1 MRILAALLLVLV
13 AASPAA
19 AQDRSPA
26 DRQTLTALA
35 RTLGEAHA
43 LKAVC
48 EGKSDQ
54 TWRNRMARV
63 TELEAPDEAFR
74 ARLVESFNV
83 GFLDRQAAHVSCD
96 AGAKAAVRTVAV
108 RGRDLATRLA
118 SGRIETASAR

>member
-1 MRILAALLLVLV
+1 MSVV
-13 AASPAA
+13 AAPAA

-26 DRQTLTALA
+26 ERQTLQALA

-54 TWRNRMARV
+54 TWRNRMARI
-63 TELEAPDEAFR
+63 TELEAAEEAFR

-83 GFLDRQAAHVSCD
+83 GFLDREAAHTGCD
-96 AGAKAAVRTVAV
+96 ADAKAAVRTVAR
-108 RGRDLATRLA
+108 RGRDLAAGLA
-118 SGRIETASAR
+118 GGRMETAAAR